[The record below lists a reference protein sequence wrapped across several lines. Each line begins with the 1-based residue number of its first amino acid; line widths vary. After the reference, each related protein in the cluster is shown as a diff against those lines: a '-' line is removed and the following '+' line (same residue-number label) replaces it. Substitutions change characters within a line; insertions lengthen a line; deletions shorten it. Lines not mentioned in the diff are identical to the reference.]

1 MFQGM
6 LAVLA
11 LAAQLVRPA
20 LTQSRDLRVLRL
32 VPPWDALTVMKEKSL
47 QGAPHIDNL

>member
-11 LAAQLVRPA
+11 LADQLVRPA
-20 LTQSRDLRVLRL
+20 LNTVSGSAGFATGSTVDV
-32 VPPWDALTVMKEKSL
+32 LTVMKEKSL
-47 QGAPHIDNL
+47 QGAPHRDNL